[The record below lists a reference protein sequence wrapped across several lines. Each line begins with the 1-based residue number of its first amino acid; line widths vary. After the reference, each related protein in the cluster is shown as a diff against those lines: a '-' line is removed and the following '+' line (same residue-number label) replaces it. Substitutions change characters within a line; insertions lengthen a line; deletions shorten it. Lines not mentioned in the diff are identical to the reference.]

1 MLWTFSADCCSAH
14 FSFSAPRL
22 LSRNLM
28 MAVEIH
34 LVMKLEGQTASADL
48 LPAASLES
56 ASKISRL
63 MFAWPLVV
71 SRNPRA

>member
-1 MLWTFSADCCSAH
+1 
-14 FSFSAPRL
+14 
-22 LSRNLM
+22 

-48 LPAASLES
+48 PPAASLES

-63 MFAWPLVV
+63 MFAWPLAV
-71 SRNPRA
+71 SRSLRA